1 MPLSSI
7 EHTRLVWTGGCDETV
22 SAESRVACL
31 SCLWVARSGRGTS
44 LRSRTCATPQEG
56 GASEEACVVLAAHVV
71 LG

>member
-1 MPLSSI
+1 MPLSPI
-7 EHTRLVWTGGCDETV
+7 EHTRLVWTGGRDETV
-22 SAESRVACL
+22 SAESRVCL
-31 SCLWVARSGRGTS
+31 VCVARSGRGTS